1 MKEDHTWK
9 MVWIGLLI
17 ICQMRRRRRA
27 FILDQESFFCWTR
40 FPICNPGHYQWI
52 ENTLLRDGIIT
63 NTLITMWY
71 PHHMALSIPVTK
83 ILNKLWYMCCESE
96 RDHISHEWKSRNQ
109 KSSKSESVPLSC
121 GRIVLFTPL
130 FLSRMCGII
139 PSSVFSSVNSPECRH
154 RSTAG
159 HLILTLGGFCWPW
172 RGDKRIRP
180 K

>member
-1 MKEDHTWK
+1 MISWYESWYERGPDLK

-52 ENTLLRDGIIT
+52 EDTLLRDGIIT

-83 ILNKLWYMCCESE
+83 ILNKLWYMYVLCFWIRTRSYFPRMEVKKPKKLKIGE
-96 RDHISHEWKSRNQ
+96 RALEPRPHCFVYAAFSPPHVRDYTLE
-109 KSSKSESVPLSC
+109 C
-121 GRIVLFTPL
+121 F
-130 FLSRMCGII
+130 FLR
-139 PSSVFSSVNSPECRH
+139 
-154 RSTAG
+154 
-159 HLILTLGGFCWPW
+159 
-172 RGDKRIRP
+172 
-180 K
+180 